1 MTDQKTMSARAW
13 AELFLLALI
22 WGGSFLAIRVALDEV
37 PVITSVLHRTG
48 WAMIVLWGVI
58 LAMRQPIPREPR
70 IWGAFLVMGLLNNV
84 IPFGLMTWG
93 QLHIETGL
101 TSILNAATAIFGVLV
116 AAAVFPDERLT
127 ARKVIGVGLGFLGVA
142 VAIGLRNLTSF
153 SIQSIAQ
160 IAIIAGTF
168 SYALASSWARAK
180 LSHLP
185 PEVAA
190 AGMLTGST
198 VVLLPAALLI
208 DGPVT
213 LSLHSDTWI
222 AIGYYAVI
230 ATAGAYLL
238 YYRVLAMAGSG
249 NLMLVTLVIPPVA
262 IVLGAYARDETLTPQ
277 AFAGFAL
284 LAVGLLILNGTIGRR
299 RN

>member
-58 LAMRQPIPREPR
+58 LARRQPIPREPR